1 MDGGEDLEH
10 TPTWAVSI
18 FCLFFF
24 LLSYT
29 IDTGLHHLAKFLRK
43 RKRKSL
49 DKALVKIKTE
59 MMNFGFI
66 SLLLA
71 ILEVPISKICV
82 TEAAANSFLPCKDAV
97 DSVHPTFSSA
107 KQVPGS
113 NSSETLSNQ
122 ITDDNY
128 CQAKG
133 MVSLVSREAILQL
146 NIFISV
152 LAVFHVLYCI
162 LTMCLGVAKMRK
174 WEAWEEETQTIQY
187 QIANDPKR
195 FQLSRQTSFGRRH
208 LKLWSDHPLL
218 LWPVCFARQFSS
230 SVSKADYF
238 TLRNGFIMANV
249 AEGSN
254 FNFKKFLSR
263 TFDDDFEQVVGIRFW
278 IWIFSI
284 LFIFF
289 SAHEFYNHYWL
300 PFVPLVIVLV
310 VGTKLEVTI
319 TKMCVESC
327 KENPVTQGT
336 FLVNPSDSYF
346 WFGRP
351 DWLLHLLQLI
361 LIQNSFQLAFFT
373 WTWYEYGLRSCFNE
387 NMEDFTIRITM
398 GVAVQLL
405 CGYVTLPLYALV
417 TQMGSS
423 MKRAVYTECVVRGL
437 ENWQKNAR
445 HRLSTNRSNS
455 SRHSSNSSQ
464 FNATET
470 SISNTQSKHRPEHND
485 LPPLAVISPSSYSP
499 GNTEEEVQH
508 GQTPNPAITS
518 LSTQEIMKE
527 EANCTIITT
536 GTYDGEIS
544 FGSSW
549 KARES
554 SRGIGEITSITEEDA
569 SDTLTVFNH

>member
-1 MDGGEDLEH
+1 
-10 TPTWAVSI
+10 
-18 FCLFFF
+18 
-24 LLSYT
+24 
-29 IDTGLHHLAKFLRK
+29 
-43 RKRKSL
+43 
-49 DKALVKIKTE
+49 

-66 SLLLA
+66 SLLLT

-82 TEAAANSFLPCKDAV
+82 TEAAANSFLPCKDTV
-97 DSVHPTFSSA
+97 DSVNPIVSSA

-113 NSSETLSNQ
+113 NSSKTLSNQ

-146 NIFISV
+146 NILISV

-162 LTMCLGVAKMRK
+162 LTMFLGLAKMRK
-174 WEAWEEETQTIQY
+174 WEAWEEETQTLQY

-195 FQLSRQTSFGRRH
+195 FQLSHQTSFGRRH

-218 LWPVCFARQFSS
+218 LWP
-230 SVSKADYF
+230 
-238 TLRNGFIMANV
+238 ANV

-263 TFDDDFEQVVGIRFW
+263 AFDDDFEQVVGIRFW

-289 SAHEFYNHYWL
+289 SAHVFYNHYWL

-373 WTWYEYGLRSCFNE
+373 WTW
-387 NMEDFTIRITM
+387 
-398 GVAVQLL
+398 LL

-423 MKRAVYTECVVRGL
+423 MKRAVFTERVVRGL

-445 HRLSTNRSNS
+445 QRLSKNRSNS
-455 SRHSSNSSQ
+455 SRHSPNSSQ
-464 FNATET
+464 FNTAVT
-470 SISNTQSKHRPEHND
+470 SITSTQSEHLPEHD
-485 LPPLAVISPSSYSP
+485 DHPPLAVISPSSYSP
-499 GNTEEEVQH
+499 GNTEKEVQH

-527 EANCTIITT
+527 EANRTIIAS

-569 SDTLTVFNH
+569 SDTLTVFNHRDVDNDLK

>member
-1 MDGGEDLEH
+1 
-10 TPTWAVSI
+10 
-18 FCLFFF
+18 
-24 LLSYT
+24 
-29 IDTGLHHLAKFLRK
+29 
-43 RKRKSL
+43 
-49 DKALVKIKTE
+49 

-66 SLLLA
+66 SLLLT

-82 TEAAANSFLPCKDAV
+82 TEAAANSFLPCKDTV
-97 DSVHPTFSSA
+97 DSVNPIVSSA

-113 NSSETLSNQ
+113 NSSKTLSNQ

-146 NIFISV
+146 NILISV

-162 LTMCLGVAKMRK
+162 LTMFLGLAKMRK
-174 WEAWEEETQTIQY
+174 WEAWEEETQTLQY

-195 FQLSRQTSFGRRH
+195 FQLSHQTSFGRRH

-218 LWPVCFARQFSS
+218 LWP
-230 SVSKADYF
+230 
-238 TLRNGFIMANV
+238 ANV

-263 TFDDDFEQVVGIRFW
+263 AFDDDFEQVVGIRFW

-289 SAHEFYNHYWL
+289 SAHVFYNHYWL

-373 WTWYEYGLRSCFNE
+373 WTWVC
-387 NMEDFTIRITM
+387 I
-398 GVAVQLL
+398 
-405 CGYVTLPLYALV
+405 
-417 TQMGSS
+417 
-423 MKRAVYTECVVRGL
+423 
-437 ENWQKNAR
+437 
-445 HRLSTNRSNS
+445 LS
-455 SRHSSNSSQ
+455 
-464 FNATET
+464 
-470 SISNTQSKHRPEHND
+470 
-485 LPPLAVISPSSYSP
+485 L
-499 GNTEEEVQH
+499 
-508 GQTPNPAITS
+508 
-518 LSTQEIMKE
+518 
-527 EANCTIITT
+527 
-536 GTYDGEIS
+536 
-544 FGSSW
+544 
-549 KARES
+549 
-554 SRGIGEITSITEEDA
+554 
-569 SDTLTVFNH
+569 